1 MVVQE
6 VHQCAWMPIIDR
18 FTYVDTLFQLRIE
31 FEAPQGLLMKT
42 AVSLVTL
49 LVDVLRVAL
58 QRARPL

>member
-1 MVVQE
+1 
-6 VHQCAWMPIIDR
+6 MPIIDR